1 MPSTGHRPN
10 ILIAIDKSTPHRDT
24 YQAILLITSVYGN
37 RMANPIDAT
46 IVYDTFEGGI

>member
-24 YQAILLITSVYGN
+24 YHAILVIMLVDWK
-37 RMANPIDAT
+37 RMAIPIDVT